1 MEQQKTNTKAV
12 VSLTLG
18 ILSLLVPFIGF
29 LLGIISIVFGRLSAK
44 EILQTG
50 EKGKSLATAGLICGI
65 IGIILTVIWIL
76 FALLGIFAFSTFET
90 EIQEMP

>member
-76 FALLGIFAFSTFET
+76 FALLGFFAYSTFET